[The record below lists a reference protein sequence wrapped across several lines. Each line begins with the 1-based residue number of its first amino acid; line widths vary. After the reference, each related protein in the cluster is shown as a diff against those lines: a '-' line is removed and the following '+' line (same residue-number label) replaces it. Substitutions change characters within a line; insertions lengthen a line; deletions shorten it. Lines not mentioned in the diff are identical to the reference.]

1 VRVERAATSVCRASL
16 AVKGSRRSVAQRNI
30 HLFTVKTEYFFA
42 SFPKIVR

>member
-1 VRVERAATSVCRASL
+1 MSRGLRHLSQASL
-16 AVKGSRRSVAQRNI
+16 AVKGSRRRVAQRNI